1 MKSQT
6 RITKHGKRRIRE
18 RVDSIHNTNALARIV
33 SKNGKSKGMYQGK
46 FHQYLLSKSS
56 SGARIKVYQNN
67 IYILSKNTK
76 RLITTYPVP
85 EKYLPTEQ
93 FEISDE
99 ILILSNKV
107 KMYLNKPVII
117 ELNNGEKVK
126 GYIDGDYDPEV
137 MSKFILTTDD
147 DNLLIEL
154 NEIMNI
160 DLDFE
165 LMSEELKDAI
175 GV

>member
-1 MKSQT
+1 
-6 RITKHGKRRIRE
+6 
-18 RVDSIHNTNALARIV
+18 
-33 SKNGKSKGMYQGK
+33 
-46 FHQYLLSKSS
+46 
-56 SGARIKVYQNN
+56 
-67 IYILSKNTK
+67 
-76 RLITTYPVP
+76 
-85 EKYLPTEQ
+85 
-93 FEISDE
+93 
-99 ILILSNKV
+99 
-107 KMYLNKPVII
+107 MYLNKPVII

>member
-1 MKSQT
+1 
-6 RITKHGKRRIRE
+6 
-18 RVDSIHNTNALARIV
+18 
-33 SKNGKSKGMYQGK
+33 
-46 FHQYLLSKSS
+46 
-56 SGARIKVYQNN
+56 
-67 IYILSKNTK
+67 
-76 RLITTYPVP
+76 
-85 EKYLPTEQ
+85 
-93 FEISDE
+93 
-99 ILILSNKV
+99 
-107 KMYLNKPVII
+107 
-117 ELNNGEKVK
+117 
-126 GYIDGDYDPEV
+126 